1 MKKKIRFSIILIVI
15 TAMVTSAQW
24 KALNTAFGSDVRA
37 LAKSGN
43 SLFAATNGGGVY
55 FSANSDQV
63 WVQKNSGLSN
73 LKVYSLAVNSTSIA
87 AGTYGN
93 GVFLSNNKGDSWTST
108 ASGISVPFI
117 YAVAFM
123 GSNILAGTGGGG
135 FFRSANNGSSWI
147 SAGGTTHIVNS
158 FYVTPNYSFVGQGP
172 YAYKT
177 TDNGNTWTTLIG
189 SSNTTVKGFAE
200 TPRTG
205 GGTNI
210 FVGTLDGVYVSTDDA
225 KSWKTTNSGLTY
237 KNVNAIVATG
247 QNIFVATEDGG
258 VFRSADNA
266 STWSAINTGLPASTN
281 GRALILSNGVLY
293 LGTSTGVVWK
303 RDLSEFGITSV
314 KQIANEVPSKFE
326 LSQNYPNPFNPE
338 TTIEY
343 TIPAK
348 VKSETAKVTL
358 KVYDILG
365 HEVAALV
372 DDYRNAGTYTATFN
386 SRQLERRRE
395 LPSGV
400 YFYRL
405 NAGNYTETKKLVLMK

>member
-1 MKKKIRFSIILIVI
+1 MKKKIHFSILLILI
-15 TAMVTSAQW
+15 TAAITSAQW

-37 LAKSGN
+37 LAKTGN

-55 FSANSDQV
+55 FSANSDQT

-73 LKVYSLAVNSTSIA
+73 LKVYSLAVNSASIA
-87 AGTYGN
+87 AGTNGN

-135 FFRSANNGSSWI
+135 FFRSANNGSSWA

-158 FYVTPNYSFVGQGP
+158 FYVTQNYSFVGQGP

-189 SSNTTVKGFAE
+189 SSSTTVKGFAE
-200 TPRTG
+200 TPRTD

-210 FVGTLDGVYVSTDDA
+210 FVGTLDGIYVSTDDA
-225 KSWKTTNSGLTY
+225 KSWKTTNNGLTY

-258 VFRSADNA
+258 VFRSSDNG

-281 GRALILSNGVLY
+281 GRTLILSNGVLY
-293 LGTSTGVVWK
+293 LGTSAGVVWK

-314 KQIANEVPSKFE
+314 KQISNEVPSKFE

-338 TTIEY
+338 TKISYSLT
-343 TIPAK
+343 TPSN
-348 VKSETAKVTL
+348 VSL
-358 KVYDILG
+358 KVYDVLG
-365 HEVAALV
+365 NEVAALV
-372 DDYRNAGTYTATFN
+372 NEFQQAGTYTASFN
-386 SRQLERRRE
+386 TQRSSLS
-395 LPSGV
+395 SGA
-400 YFYRL
+400 YFYTLR
-405 NAGNYTETKKLVLMK
+405 AGNFISSKKMLLIK